1 MALPEKP
8 TPFPLRQAG
17 LPRSRKIQ
25 GTFHQVREILDST
38 SKSLSVTLLREFYFL
53 WICLLGKDLSW
64 IVNESLF
71 VVSDKSGN
79 NQKAKT
85 KKNKRAKKKQTNKPE
100 KIVLN
105 KIFFSV
111 ENYTCTLSL

>member
-25 GTFHQVREILDST
+25 GTFRQVREILDST

-85 KKNKRAKKKQTNKPE
+85 KKTKEQKKTNKQAR
-100 KIVLN
+100 KN
-105 KIFFSV
+105 CV
-111 ENYTCTLSL
+111 E